1 MNTQQRNQER
11 IRMWELD
18 REAAISQCAMI
29 NNMRLK
35 GFHWHGS
42 IKGAVIAS
50 EMQSQAESKEDV

>member
-1 MNTQQRNQER
+1 
-11 IRMWELD
+11 MWELD